1 MKRFENINLAESHCI
16 AIDRFNRCDFLP
28 SSLFCL
34 LPSLFH
40 LRPLINDPFQ
50 TLKQLCIVPKN
61 PLISRFLSRVNFF
74 KKPVWRKCVPRYL
87 VYPILRLSLDGWL
100 LWKKEKKRKEGSRIH
115 RGKIIG
121 RYIKEIWFVGWNY
134 SVISSSPL
142 FLSLSLS
149 LHYFYS
155 LLFVSIVF
163 HWRGYMKRDNIRS
176 GEIRDFSHRSFRGYS
191 INNNNNNNNCII
203 DLHVCSCKKFKTN
216 VRPANSSSVINFL
229 LHALQFRTFFT

>member
-100 LWKKEKKRKEGSRIH
+100 LWKKKEKKRRIENTSR
-115 RGKIIG
+115 K
-121 RYIKEIWFVGWNY
+121 NY
-134 SVISSSPL
+134 WKVYKGDMIRRMKLLGHFQFSSFSLPLSPL
-142 FLSLSLS
+142 FLFPPFCLNRISLARIYETRQHSIGRDSRFFSPFLS
-149 LHYFYS
+149 GIFDQQQQQQQLYRRFTRV
-155 LLFVSIVF
+155 FV
-163 HWRGYMKRDNIRS
+163 
-176 GEIRDFSHRSFRGYS
+176 
-191 INNNNNNNNCII
+191 
-203 DLHVCSCKKFKTN
+203 
-216 VRPANSSSVINFL
+216 
-229 LHALQFRTFFT
+229 

>member
-1 MKRFENINLAESHCI
+1 MCTSLPRLPHPPFISGWMVVVKKR
-16 AIDRFNRCDFLP
+16 
-28 SSLFCL
+28 
-34 LPSLFH
+34 
-40 LRPLINDPFQ
+40 
-50 TLKQLCIVPKN
+50 
-61 PLISRFLSRVNFF
+61 
-74 KKPVWRKCVPRYL
+74 
-87 VYPILRLSLDGWL
+87 
-100 LWKKEKKRKEGSRIH
+100 KEKKRRIENTSR
-115 RGKIIG
+115 KIIG

-142 FLSLSLS
+142 FLSLS

-176 GEIRDFSHRSFRGYS
+176 GEIRDLSHRSFRGYS

>member
-40 LRPLINDPFQ
+40 LSPLINDPFQ

-100 LWKKEKKRKEGSRIH
+100 LWKKKKKRKEGSRIH

-149 LHYFYS
+149 TIFIPSFLSQSYFIGADIWNATTFDRARFEIF
-155 LLFVSIVF
+155 LTVPF
-163 HWRGYMKRDNIRS
+163 GDIRS
-176 GEIRDFSHRSFRGYS
+176 TTTTTTIVS
-191 INNNNNNNNCII
+191 
-203 DLHVCSCKKFKTN
+203 
-216 VRPANSSSVINFL
+216 
-229 LHALQFRTFFT
+229 

>member
-28 SSLFCL
+28 FSLFCL
-34 LPSLFH
+34 LPSLSH

-149 LHYFYS
+149 PLFLFPPFCLNRIS
-155 LLFVSIVF
+155 LARIYETRQHSIGRDSRFFSPFLSGIFDQQQQQQQQLYHRFTRVFV
-163 HWRGYMKRDNIRS
+163 
-176 GEIRDFSHRSFRGYS
+176 
-191 INNNNNNNNCII
+191 
-203 DLHVCSCKKFKTN
+203 
-216 VRPANSSSVINFL
+216 
-229 LHALQFRTFFT
+229 

>member
-100 LWKKEKKRKEGSRIH
+100 LWKKKEKKRRIENTSR
-115 RGKIIG
+115 K
-121 RYIKEIWFVGWNY
+121 NY
-134 SVISSSPL
+134 WKVYKGDMIRRMKLLGHFQFSSFSLP
-142 FLSLSLS
+142 LSLSTIFIPSFLS
-149 LHYFYS
+149 QSYFIGADIWNATTFDRARFEIF
-155 LLFVSIVF
+155 LTVSF
-163 HWRGYMKRDNIRS
+163 GDIRS
-176 GEIRDFSHRSFRGYS
+176 TTTTTTTIVS
-191 INNNNNNNNCII
+191 
-203 DLHVCSCKKFKTN
+203 
-216 VRPANSSSVINFL
+216 
-229 LHALQFRTFFT
+229 

>member
-100 LWKKEKKRKEGSRIH
+100 LWKKKEKKRRIENTSR
-115 RGKIIG
+115 K
-121 RYIKEIWFVGWNY
+121 NY
-134 SVISSSPL
+134 WKVYKGDMIRRMKLLGHFQFSSFSLPLSLSPL
-142 FLSLSLS
+142 FLFPPFCLNRISLARIYETRQHSIGRDSRFFSPFLS
-149 LHYFYS
+149 GIFDQQQQQQQQLYHRFTRV
-155 LLFVSIVF
+155 FV
-163 HWRGYMKRDNIRS
+163 
-176 GEIRDFSHRSFRGYS
+176 
-191 INNNNNNNNCII
+191 
-203 DLHVCSCKKFKTN
+203 
-216 VRPANSSSVINFL
+216 
-229 LHALQFRTFFT
+229 

>member
-34 LPSLFH
+34 LPSLSH

-100 LWKKEKKRKEGSRIH
+100 LWKKKRKEKKDRE
-115 RGKIIG
+115 
-121 RYIKEIWFVGWNY
+121 YIEENY
-134 SVISSSPL
+134 WKVYKGDMIRRMKLLGHFQFSSFSLPLSPL
-142 FLSLSLS
+142 FLFPPFCLNRISLARIYETRQHSIGRDSRFFSPFLS
-149 LHYFYS
+149 GIFDQQQQQQQQLYHRFTRV
-155 LLFVSIVF
+155 FV
-163 HWRGYMKRDNIRS
+163 
-176 GEIRDFSHRSFRGYS
+176 
-191 INNNNNNNNCII
+191 
-203 DLHVCSCKKFKTN
+203 
-216 VRPANSSSVINFL
+216 
-229 LHALQFRTFFT
+229 

>member
-1 MKRFENINLAESHCI
+1 MCTS
-16 AIDRFNRCDFLP
+16 LP
-28 SSLFCL
+28 R
-34 LPSLFH
+34 LPH
-40 LRPLINDPFQ
+40 PPF
-50 TLKQLCIVPKN
+50 
-61 PLISRFLSRVNFF
+61 ISGWMVVV
-74 KKPVWRKCVPRYL
+74 KKK
-87 VYPILRLSLDGWL
+87 
-100 LWKKEKKRKEGSRIH
+100 KKRKEGSRIH

>member
-40 LRPLINDPFQ
+40 LSPLINDPFQ

-100 LWKKEKKRKEGSRIH
+100 LWKKKRKE
-115 RGKIIG
+115 KKDLE
-121 RYIKEIWFVGWNY
+121 YIEENY
-134 SVISSSPL
+134 WKVYKGDMIRRMKLLGHFQFSSFSLPLSPL
-142 FLSLSLS
+142 FLFPPFCLNRISLARIYETRQHSIGRDSRFFSPFLS
-149 LHYFYS
+149 GIFDQQQQQQQQLYHRFTRV
-155 LLFVSIVF
+155 FV
-163 HWRGYMKRDNIRS
+163 
-176 GEIRDFSHRSFRGYS
+176 
-191 INNNNNNNNCII
+191 
-203 DLHVCSCKKFKTN
+203 
-216 VRPANSSSVINFL
+216 
-229 LHALQFRTFFT
+229 

>member
-100 LWKKEKKRKEGSRIH
+100 LWKKKKEKKRRIENTSR
-115 RGKIIG
+115 K
-121 RYIKEIWFVGWNY
+121 NY
-134 SVISSSPL
+134 WKVYKGDMIRRMKLLGHFQFSSFSLPLSPL
-142 FLSLSLS
+142 FLFPPFCLNRISLARIYETRQHSIGRDSRFFSPFLS
-149 LHYFYS
+149 GIFDQQQQQQQQLYHRFTRV
-155 LLFVSIVF
+155 FV
-163 HWRGYMKRDNIRS
+163 
-176 GEIRDFSHRSFRGYS
+176 
-191 INNNNNNNNCII
+191 
-203 DLHVCSCKKFKTN
+203 
-216 VRPANSSSVINFL
+216 
-229 LHALQFRTFFT
+229 